1 MSLYPPLST
10 IPISEHIIEKDGS
23 KTISTGEAVKF
34 GEMSF
39 RMITDDP
46 FDIEGFKL
54 KENTYSPTTGIKVNL
69 DAQYNFNA
77 KSTFRFTD
85 ETASRDADLTD
96 LVVSSGEVNEEN
108 PDDSTYKEYTLDP
121 IFNKGINDYTLTLL
135 EYLDTINITATQ
147 SDAKST
153 MKIKVPKHDSDGN
166 LVYDSDGTTII
177 YEEKD
182 ISDTVPSEVT
192 LNKLGEPDTEIT
204 IKVTAEDGVTENTYK
219 VVIKRPYGII
229 KGSIYTKPTAALGIY
244 KSNIRLYNS
253 NEVAKE
259 IDWDTIQTGVTDNI
273 HNTLLTIKSQ
283 DYITKDDGT
292 YEIYV
297 IPGTYDILID
307 KAGYLD
313 HIYASKTITEG
324 VTVDLGNKDLIAG
337 DLNKDG
343 VIEVSDLS
351 KFLGGFGTTAD
362 DETFQ
367 SELDFNE
374 GGSVEISDL
383 STFLGNYQEV
393 REIK

>member
-10 IPISEHIIEKDGS
+10 IPVSEHIIEKDGS
-23 KTISTGEAVKF
+23 KVISTGEAVKF

-39 RMITDDP
+39 RMITDAP

-54 KENTYSPTTGIKVNL
+54 KENTYSPTTGIKINL
-69 DAQYNFNA
+69 DTLYHFEA

-108 PDDSTYKEYTLDP
+108 PEEANYKEYNLDP

-182 ISDTVPSEVT
+182 ISDTAPSEVT

-219 VVIKRPYGII
+219 VVIKRPYGTIEGKLSTYNADDI
-229 KGSIYTKPTAALGIY
+229 HIGTVKIY
-244 KSNIRLYNS
+244 KAGDVSWEDYYISYND
-253 NEVAKE
+253 VYTHDDLPTP
-259 IDWDTIQTGVTDNI
+259 IDSVQ
-273 HNTLLTIKSQ
+273 SEA
-283 DYITKDDGT
+283 DGT
-292 YEIYV
+292 FSIKV
-297 IPGTYDILID
+297 IPGMYDIMID
-307 KAGYLD
+307 KACYFDYIIKNNQISENQTKNLN
-313 HIYASKTITEG
+313 TIE
-324 VTVDLGNKDLIAG
+324 LIPG
-337 DLNKDG
+337 DINKDG
-343 VIEVSDLS
+343 MIDAKDFNNIKLY
-351 KFLGGFGTTAD
+351 FGQDFQTAD
-362 DETFQ
+362 IDESGTIDAP
-367 SELDFNE
+367 DFNAVKLRF
-374 GGSVEISDL
+374 GQSIEI
-383 STFLGNYQEV
+383 Y
-393 REIK
+393 